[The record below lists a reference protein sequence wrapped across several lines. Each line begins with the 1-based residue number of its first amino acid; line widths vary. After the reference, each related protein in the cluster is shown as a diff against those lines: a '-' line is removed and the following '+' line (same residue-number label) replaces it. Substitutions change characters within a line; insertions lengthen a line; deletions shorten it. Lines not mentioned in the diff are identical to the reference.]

1 MDIGVNIKRDFITR
15 LLCDEFNR
23 SPYLS
28 NIPLYIGIDLNI
40 KSSKI
45 DKSSKFI
52 NLVDPFLGDYL
63 SVYVVSI
70 EVDGRYV
77 DSYYCFKDIN
87 SEGIEFIIRVPELN
101 YESLVFTVSNYNIN
115 SYLGLFGYNEKD
127 KMKPNEVI
135 YLLNQIIYDRR
146 KDMEKVSR
154 SIKYELECQLDNL
167 IKLSSRPE
175 YFLPSQKPLK
185 P

>member
-52 NLVDPFLGDYL
+52 NLSDPFLGDYL
-63 SVYVVSI
+63 SVYIVLI
-70 EVDGRYV
+70 KIDEKYIN
-77 DSYYCFKDIN
+77 SYYCFKDI
-87 SEGIEFIIRVPELN
+87 SKGIEFIIKIPEIN
-101 YESLVFTVSNYNIN
+101 YESLIFTISDYDIK
-115 SYLGLFGYNEKD
+115 SYLGLFGYNED
-127 KMKPNEVI
+127 EMKPDEVI
-135 YLLNQIIYDRR
+135 CLLNQIIYDRR
-146 KDMEKVSR
+146 NDMEKVSR
-154 SIKYELECQLDNL
+154 SIKYKLEDQLDNL
-167 IKLSSRPE
+167 IKLSNRPE
-175 YFLPSQKPLK
+175 YFLQSQKPLK